1 MKLLYHII
9 ANIIILLHCLF
20 DVVSAVSNVE
30 PPVDRSKLPDV
41 LDIQK
46 FENPNDM
53 GGTAIA
59 EIIKVAIGIVGIL
72 AIIAITWAWI
82 QLFLSAGD
90 EEKYKKFKSMMIF
103 ALIGVAIASGAY
115 ALVTIITNLKF
126 WA

>member
-1 MKLLYHII
+1 MKKFYYTSI
-9 ANIIILLHCLF
+9 AIF
-20 DVVSAVSNVE
+20 SWVVFTQCSTTFAVQNVE
-30 PPVDRSKLPDV
+30 SPTDTLPS
-41 LDIQK
+41 I
-46 FENPNDM
+46 NSS
-53 GGTAIA
+53 GGWVAIA
-59 EIIKVAIGIVGIL
+59 EIIKAAIGIVGIL

-90 EEKYKKFKSMMIF
+90 EEKYKKSKSMMIF